1 VSDIGRLYEFA
12 FRGILAD
19 VALDSAGRKNLVS
32 SDALDM
38 QIAARLS
45 IETLDEAFVGSA
57 RRMATVYVA
66 VAAFENSA
74 RKLIETVL
82 LDKKGANWWQSAVSK
97 NIRKRAESRRDDEI
111 KHKWHGQRGDSLI
124 NYTDLA
130 QLGNIIG
137 QNWPLFEAFF
147 VSLEWV
153 KNIFDVIERS
163 RNVIMHSGT
172 LDVMDIERVG
182 IHIRDWVKQVGA

>member
-1 VSDIGRLYEFA
+1 MTDFGRLYEFA
-12 FRGILAD
+12 FRGILTD
-19 VALDSAGRKNLVS
+19 VALDSAGRKNLGN
-32 SDALDM
+32 SDSLDS
-38 QIAARLS
+38 QLAARLS
-45 IETLDEAFVGSA
+45 IEILDETFVGA
-57 RRMATVYVA
+57 AKRMATVYVA

-82 LDKKGANWWQSAVSK
+82 LEKKGSNWWQTTVSE
-97 NIRKRAESRRDDEI
+97 NIRKRAETRRDDEI
-111 KHKWHGQRGDSLI
+111 KNKWHGQRGDTFI

-137 QNWPLFEAFF
+137 QNWALFEPFF

-172 LDVMDIERVG
+172 LDVIDIERIG